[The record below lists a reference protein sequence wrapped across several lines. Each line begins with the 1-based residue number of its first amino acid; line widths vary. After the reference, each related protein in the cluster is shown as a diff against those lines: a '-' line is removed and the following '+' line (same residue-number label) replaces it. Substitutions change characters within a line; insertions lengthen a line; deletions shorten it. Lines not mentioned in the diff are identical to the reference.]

1 MTMALT
7 GADVYARIIK
17 GETTY
22 DCGLVSDAKPAI
34 KTSTLQRTGIG
45 NVKRARINAHD
56 YETSWSGDVP
66 DGVLL
71 AALLGK
77 DNVFDVQVHDIELID
92 AVVKSLRLAFDERN
106 PLTYAVDFVGED
118 MDSITALTETDID
131 HIKGFFVMSDA
142 TINFSGSSNTVIKAD
157 IAASR
162 EVEAVRGASLDPQD
176 FSKGPFIFEGTITV
190 SPSTSFADVL
200 VGKWLPTDT
209 PFTFSAAFSAQ
220 FYDEFGD
227 PIASPTTVSISCSG
241 MVASETSVN
250 VGSTGPIEIPIKMS
264 IEAVTVS

>member
-22 DCGLVSDAKPAI
+22 DCGLVSDVKPSI

-56 YETSWSGDVP
+56 YEASWSGDVP
-66 DGVLL
+66 DGTLL
-71 AALLGK
+71 AALLNK
-77 DNVFDVQVHDIELID
+77 DNVFDVQVHDIELLN

-118 MDSITALTETDID
+118 MASITALTETDID
-131 HIKGFFVMSDA
+131 HVKGFFVMSDA
-142 TINFSGSSNTVIKAD
+142 TINFSGSSNTVVKAD
-157 IAASR
+157 ISASR

-190 SPSTSFADVL
+190 SPSASFADVL
-200 VGKWLPTDT
+200 KGKWLPTDT

-220 FYDEFGD
+220 FYDETGT
-227 PIASPTTVSISCSG
+227 PYASPTTVTISCSG